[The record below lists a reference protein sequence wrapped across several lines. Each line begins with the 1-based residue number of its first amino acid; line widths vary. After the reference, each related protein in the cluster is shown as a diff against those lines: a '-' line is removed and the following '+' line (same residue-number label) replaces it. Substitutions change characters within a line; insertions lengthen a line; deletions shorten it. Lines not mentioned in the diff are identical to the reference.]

1 MALGRRGLR
10 RAVLTNGGNP
20 VLMLDNGKLTTITPP
35 VPARIAD
42 VTGAGDALCGVCVA
56 ALMNEK
62 TFGDA
67 VADGLAAATAT
78 VETDRA
84 VADFS
89 SKVRFKT
96 LRAAIR
102 PDN

>member
-1 MALGRRGLR
+1 
-10 RAVLTNGGNP
+10 
-20 VLMLDNGKLTTITPP
+20 MLDNGKLTTITPP

-56 ALMNEK
+56 ALVNGK

-78 VETDRA
+78 VETNRA

-89 SKVRFKT
+89 SKTRFKA
-96 LRAAIR
+96 LKAAIR
-102 PDN
+102 PDK